1 MGLLPN
7 MIMGKVLNGTQYQW
21 SQYFQAIGAMV
32 CVTIM
37 HLSDESAHKKAKKG
51 SASEDENEWMRMLI
65 GVSLLVM
72 FFVTD
77 SFTSQFQTALYKKH
91 PKISQTQMMMAG
103 NLVGCAIT
111 FCSIV
116 TRWTAVSKSLAYA
129 IDKPEVMGRIL
140 LLGLSG
146 AMGQF
151 CIYTAIKVLGPLS
164 FTWIMTSRQLFSVLI
179 SLVMFGH
186 GVSPVKLMCIF
197 TVFAIMSSKQ
207 LSKAMPHV
215 VKGCK
220 ACKARTGFSSREL
233 TCSTPEAK
241 EQAPSAKKQRPRLVQ
256 SRASQVWES
265 PIFELK
271 KDA

>member
-1 MGLLPN
+1 MG
-7 MIMGKVLNGTQYQW
+7 
-21 SQYFQAIGAMV
+21 
-32 CVTIM
+32 
-37 HLSDESAHKKAKKG
+37 
-51 SASEDENEWMRMLI
+51 ENESMRMLI
-65 GVSLLVM
+65 GVSLLVL

-77 SFTSQFQTALYKKH
+77 SFTSQFQTAIYKKH

-129 IDKPEVMGRIL
+129 IERPEVMGRIL

-220 ACKARTGFSSREL
+220 ACKARTSGRKMVASNSKSDL
-233 TCSTPEAK
+233 P
-241 EQAPSAKKQRPRLVQ
+241 LVTH
-256 SRASQVWES
+256 
-265 PIFELK
+265 
-271 KDA
+271 

>member
-1 MGLLPN
+1 
-7 MIMGKVLNGTQYQW
+7 
-21 SQYFQAIGAMV
+21 
-32 CVTIM
+32 
-37 HLSDESAHKKAKKG
+37 
-51 SASEDENEWMRMLI
+51 MRMLI

-77 SFTSQFQTALYKKH
+77 SFTSQFQTAIYKKH

-111 FCSIV
+111 MCSII
-116 TRWTAVSKSLAYA
+116 TRWTAVSKSLNYA
-129 IDKPEVMGRIL
+129 IERPEVMGRIL

-186 GVSPVKLMCIF
+186 GVCPVKLLCIF

-207 LSKAMPHV
+207 LSKAMPQV
-215 VKGCK
+215 VKKCK
-220 ACKARTGFSSREL
+220 VCKSRIPEVGAGKGAEL
-233 TCSTPEAK
+233 T
-241 EQAPSAKKQRPRLVQ
+241 KKPGFTRARSRLLQ
-256 SRASQVWES
+256 SRASQVWDAPS
-265 PIFELK
+265 PFDGAK